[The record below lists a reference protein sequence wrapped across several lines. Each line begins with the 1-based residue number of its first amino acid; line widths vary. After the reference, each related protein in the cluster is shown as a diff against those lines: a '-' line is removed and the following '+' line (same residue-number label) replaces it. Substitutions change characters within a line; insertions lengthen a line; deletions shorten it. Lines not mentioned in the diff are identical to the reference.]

1 VVVSRTPP
9 EAQLLPGATSESADG
24 STPNGGR
31 HGEGEGPASSR
42 KRTGPAWLVF
52 VPVAALLLILAI
64 VPSPYFLLTPGPA
77 EDVLPLI
84 HVSGR
89 ATYQPEGHLLLTAVG
104 FQRARVFQALAARI
118 LPHHEL
124 HPEQDFLAPGQT
136 DRQQL
141 QVAFSEMDTSKI
153 DAAVVALRRFT
164 NYPTEHG
171 PGALVD
177 FVESG
182 LPADGKIFAGD
193 LITAA
198 DGKQIADPGQ
208 LGRVIVAAGAGHPIT
223 FTIRARG
230 KTRQATVA
238 PTIVKQVDHPI
249 IGISTVANFPFPLTI
264 SSGNISGPS
273 AGLMWA
279 LGVSDVLTP
288 GDLTGGR
295 TIAGTGEIGPD
306 GKVYPI
312 GGVQEKVVAAERAGA
327 SVFIVPTEDA
337 PSARAVA
344 DHITLVPVATYAQAL
359 NWLLAHGGK
368 A

>member
-1 VVVSRTPP
+1 LPSGEQPRDGDGGPSSKERTR
-9 EAQLLPGATSESADG
+9 PG
-24 STPNGGR
+24 
-31 HGEGEGPASSR
+31 
-42 KRTGPAWLVF
+42 WLSF
-52 VPVAALLLILAI
+52 VPIAALLLILAI

-89 ATYQPEGHLLLTAVG
+89 QTYQAEGHLLLTAVG
-104 FQRARVFQALAARI
+104 FQRARLFQALVARI

-141 QVAFSEMDTSKI
+141 QVAISEMDTSKI
-153 DAAVVALRRFT
+153 DAAVVALTRFT
-164 NYPTEHG
+164 DYPKEHG
-171 PGALVD
+171 PGAVVD
-177 FVESG
+177 FVEPG
-182 LPADGKIFAGD
+182 LPAEGKIFAGD
-193 LITAA
+193 LIVAA
-198 DGKQIADPGQ
+198 DGTRIADADQ

-223 FTIRARG
+223 FTIRAGG

-238 PTIVKQVDHPI
+238 PTIVKQIDHPI

-295 TIAGTGEIGPD
+295 TIAGTGEIAPD

-312 GGVQEKVVAAERAGA
+312 GGVQEKVVAAECAGA
-327 SVFIVPTEDA
+327 SVFIVPNADA

-344 DHITLVPVATYAQAL
+344 DNITVVPVATYAQAL
-359 NWLLAHGGK
+359 NWLLAHGGR